1 MQSDPIRAWRCDLK
15 KNVLSLGEMIVL
27 SARLATIEH
36 VRQEM
41 DAIAS
46 RRTAGTGGDGAD
58 GATETPELTRPVP
71 DLLGEVFAKIEK
83 STPMPRMREA
93 A

>member
-1 MQSDPIRAWRCDLK
+1 MK

-46 RRTAGTGGDGAD
+46 RRTNGTGGADADGAD
-58 GATETPELTRPVP
+58 DSTELTRPVP

-83 STPMPRMREA
+83 STPMPRLREA